1 MITAKQNERAN
12 NYLNNL
18 YFDAGHDSRPE
29 HNCQSLQEKTLA
41 LVLTDRLFDGYE
53 AANRML
59 ASRARRASIFNK
71 MVALWG
77 GRK

>member
-1 MITAKQNERAN
+1 MITPQQNEAATD
-12 NYLNNL
+12 LLDSL
-18 YFDAGHDSRPE
+18 YFDNWYSE
-29 HNCQSLQEKTLA
+29 CEWMNMQTLKEKTEA

-53 AANRML
+53 EANRML

>member
-1 MITAKQNERAN
+1 MITAKQNAKAHDF
-12 NYLNNL
+12 LNNL
-18 YFDAGHDSRPE
+18 YFDNYYSECDYM
-29 HNCQSLQEKTLA
+29 NMQTLKEKTKA
-41 LVLTDRLFDGYE
+41 LILTDRLLDGYE
-53 AANRML
+53 AANSML

>member
-1 MITAKQNERAN
+1 MITAKQNAKAHD
-12 NYLNNL
+12 YLNNL
-18 YFDAGHDSRPE
+18 YFDAGHDWRPE
-29 HNCQSLQEKTLA
+29 HNCQSLEEKTMA
-41 LVLTDRLFDGYE
+41 LILTDRLFDGYE

-77 GRK
+77 GNK